1 MATARTH
8 CPECN
13 SRAVIDLAEAL
24 PHPEVDFFWCGG
36 CRSMWHLR
44 KGENWPPSKALLE
57 PTDSGQEP
65 NLSSRG
71 PTARPPRAPR
81 TPGVRSHH
89 STRTFA
95 ASQR

>member
-1 MATARTH
+1 MTARTH

-13 SRAVIDLAEAL
+13 SHAVIDLAEVL
-24 PHPEVDFFWCGG
+24 DDREVDFFWCGR
-36 CRSMWHLR
+36 CRAMWHLR

-57 PTDSGQEP
+57 PTDSGQDR
-65 NLSSRG
+65 NLSSHG
-71 PTARPPRAPR
+71 PTARPPRPHR

-95 ASQR
+95 PSQR